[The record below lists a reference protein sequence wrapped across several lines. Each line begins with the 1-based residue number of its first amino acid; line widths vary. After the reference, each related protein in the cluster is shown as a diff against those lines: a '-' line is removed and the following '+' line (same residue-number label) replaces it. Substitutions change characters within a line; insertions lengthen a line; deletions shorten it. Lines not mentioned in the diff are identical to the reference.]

1 MSKLFRQFWVVFFC
15 CVIQL
20 SFSQKVVY
28 STSNKKAIKL
38 YEQAVEQLNVE
49 RNLDAS
55 LASLSKALEADP
67 TFIEANKKVGD
78 IFYIYFRDEIK
89 AEKYYAKVIAS
100 NTVNPLMVGAFMNL
114 SKIYIDQLNYE
125 PAIEILQQVINMEGV
140 GVRIVNEA
148 EDLLKKSTFAQ
159 ELVANAFDFKP
170 RMLPRNTINQF
181 QIQSNPVLTADQ
193 MEMIYSVKLNLRT
206 DENIVI
212 SRKDSS
218 GNWSKPRQISS
229 NINTELNEGAAS
241 ISGDGK
247 VLVFSSC
254 GKKDSKG
261 SCDLY
266 LSYKKGDEWSVP
278 VNMGDKVNSA
288 GWESNPS
295 ITADGKTVYFSSD
308 RSGGFGKKDLWVTNL
323 LPNQTWS
330 TPENLGALV
339 NTKQNEATPFIHAD
353 NQHLYFASDGFWGMG
368 GYDIFYTVKDGP
380 FWSEPINVGYP
391 INTPENEGAFY
402 VSPDFE
408 KGYFE
413 KYVSNNEQSHSEIYE
428 FDMPELLKATNRTLY
443 TKGNVFDFETK
454 KALAAKLELIDLTT
468 GLVVQRVNSD
478 SVNGSYLVV
487 LTEGNEYALHV
498 RSKGYLFY
506 SDNFDYTHG
515 RFDPLKLD
523 IYLRKLSAKQ
533 SITLNNIFFDTDKY
547 ALKDKSFLELDRLVE
562 DLKTSPSI
570 KVEIGGHTDNVGD
583 MKYNQQLSLNRAKS
597 VYDYLLT
604 KGISSSQLSYKGYG
618 ATQAIGDNST
628 EFGRKEN
635 RRIELKV
642 L

>member
-1 MSKLFRQFWVVFFC
+1 MDKGVKQFFVVCFC
-15 CVIQL
+15 VVMQW
-20 SFSQKVVY
+20 SYGQNVVY
-28 STSNKKAIKL
+28 STSSKKAIKL

-55 LASLSKALEADP
+55 LASLSKALEVDEN
-67 TFIEANKKVGD
+67 FVEANKKVGD
-78 IFYIYFRDEIK
+78 IFYIYFRDEAK
-89 AEKYYAKVIAS
+89 AEKYYTKVIAS
-100 NTVNPLMVGAFMNL
+100 NTTNPSMVGAFMNL

-125 PAIEILQQVINMEGV
+125 SAIEILNKVVVMDGV
-140 GVRIVNEA
+140 GVRITNEA
-148 EDLLKKSTFAQ
+148 EDLLKKSTYAQ
-159 ELVANAFDFKP
+159 ELVAKAYDFEP
-170 RMLPRNTINQF
+170 RMLPRSTINQF

-212 SRKDSS
+212 SKKDEA
-218 GNWSKPRQISS
+218 GNWMKPTLISD

-247 VLVFSSC
+247 TLVFSSC
-254 GKKDSKG
+254 GKKDSRG

-266 LSYKKGDEWSVP
+266 ISQKNGEVWSVP
-278 VNMGDKVNSA
+278 ANMGDKVNSA

-295 ITADGKTVYFSSD
+295 ITADGKTVYYSSD
-308 RSGGFGKKDLWVTNL
+308 RSGGFGKKDIWVTNL

-330 TPENLGALV
+330 APENLGALV
-339 NTKQNEATPFIHAD
+339 NTKLNEATPFIHAD
-353 NQHLYFASDGFWGMG
+353 KQHLYFASDGFWGMG

-380 FWSEPINVGYP
+380 FWTKPVNVGYP

-413 KYVSNNEQSHSEIYE
+413 KYIANNELSHSEIYE
-428 FDMPELLKATNRTLY
+428 FDIPEQLKVANRALY
-443 TKGNVFDFETK
+443 AKGNVFDFETK
-454 KALAAKLELIDLTT
+454 KPLAAKIELIDLSN
-468 GLVVQRVNSD
+468 GLVVQSVSSD

-487 LTEGNEYALHV
+487 LTEGKEYALHV

-515 RFDPLKLD
+515 KFDPLKLD
-523 IYLRKLSAKQ
+523 IYLRQLSSKQ
-533 SITLNNIFFDTDKY
+533 AITLKNIFFDTDKY
-547 ALKDKSFLELDRLVE
+547 ELKEKSFLELDKLAEV
-562 DLKTSPSI
+562 LKSSQSI

-583 MKYNQQLSLNRAKS
+583 IKYNQKLSLNRAKS
-597 VYDYLLT
+597 VYDYLIS
-604 KGISSSQLSYKGYG
+604 KGVNASQLTYKGYG
-618 ATQAIGDNST
+618 STDPVGDNTT
-628 EFGRKEN
+628 EKGREQN